1 MGCAARIVWRETK
14 TGGGVGAVT
23 HCWRACLP
31 AGWRVRWAS
40 VSRRIDRG
48 AIVRRSRQ
56 VAHFAGLRTE
66 AGCSINVALGLQ
78 LSVTANRAGPNWH
91 VYPKGARREARRIF
105 AGCGAAGRGILKD
118 PKAEERSLD
127 CARDD
132 KLESRPTESRGSSKS
147 QKRRP
152 EASGTKKEMTKT
164 IHVGGRPVWAEISLK
179 AILHNLRVIRK
190 QVDGNGGAKNSKHR
204 ERMILAVVK
213 SNAYGLGA
221 VPISK
226 ALQKAGT
233 EWFGVTCANE
243 GIELRESGIRKRI
256 LVLTGFWPGEE
267 KRLLENYLT
276 PTVTR
281 VDDLRHL
288 ERAAK
293 RFLGKASS
301 RKSAHGKSSR
311 VRFHLKINTGMNRLG
326 ISPSEVEA
334 FARALAECPHLELE
348 GTFTHFASAEDFIG
362 GQTVTQ
368 EELFRACLD
377 RLRALGVEPG
387 IVHLANSGAIC
398 ARPETWA
405 DMVRPGAILYG
416 YHQRFDPPEK
426 RSEVMAQMPLEPSL
440 SLRARIISLRDVPPG
455 EAVGYSARFITE
467 RPSKI
472 AVINAGYAD
481 GVVRAR
487 TNRGCALVR
496 ERRVP
501 LVGTISMDLTTL
513 DVTDVPGVALG
524 DVVTIY
530 GKDGKSAIEVSD
542 VAPEIGTVT
551 SDLLCALGRRVP
563 KYYV

>member
-1 MGCAARIVWRETK
+1 M
-14 TGGGVGAVT
+14 
-23 HCWRACLP
+23 
-31 AGWRVRWAS
+31 
-40 VSRRIDRG
+40 SRRIDRG

-91 VYPKGARREARRIF
+91 VYPKGARRASRRIF
-105 AGCGAAGRGILKD
+105 AGSGAPGRGILKD
-118 PKAEERSLD
+118 PKSEERSLD

-132 KLESRPTESRGSSKS
+132 KR
-147 QKRRP
+147 
-152 EASGTKKEMTKT
+152 KEMTKF

-179 AILHNLRVIRK
+179 AILRNLEIIRK
-190 QVDGNGGAKNSKHR
+190 HVNPAGRAGRVGR
-204 ERMILAVVK
+204 EWGSEAGVGLENEKRAGSARATESEKQRRRMILAVVK

-293 RFLGKASS
+293 SFLGKASS
-301 RKSAHGKSSR
+301 RKSARGTSSYGNLFAAKPSR

-368 EELFRACLD
+368 EELFRSCLD

-426 RSEVMAQMPLEPSL
+426 RNEVMAQMPLEPCL